1 MSELNFDERLFLWL
15 NFDGGALLDS
25 FMSAVSGVA
34 MWIPLYLYIAWA
46 VQRKYGWKSLTIFL
60 VCLALAMGLSD
71 IFCGVFKHQGLLK
84 NLWTDFPARHRPM
97 FDVAV
102 RDMAHVVSFRH
113 GPFGTVSAHAA
124 TTAAMGLLSALV
136 ISRRWYSYT
145 IVAIV
150 LLISYSRIYLAC
162 HFPQD
167 IALGLG
173 VGLISGGAMYLLW
186 RKLDILLKNS

>member
-71 IFCGVFKHQGLLK
+71 ILCGVFKHQGLLK